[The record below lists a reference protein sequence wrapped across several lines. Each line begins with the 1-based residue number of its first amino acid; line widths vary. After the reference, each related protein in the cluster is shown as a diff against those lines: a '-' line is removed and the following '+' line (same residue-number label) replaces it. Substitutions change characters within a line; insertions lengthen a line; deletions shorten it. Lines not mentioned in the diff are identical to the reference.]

1 MGLNGGLINENG
13 EPLYNSLIVDKE
25 NNKVLRP
32 RYDMK
37 KMLIAIDEN
46 SRYVINLN
54 R

>member
-1 MGLNGGLINENG
+1 MVDLLMKMVNII
-13 EPLYNSLIVDKE
+13 YNSLIVDKE

-32 RYDMK
+32 RYYMK
-37 KMLIAIDEN
+37 EMLIAIDEN

>member
-1 MGLNGGLINENG
+1 MKMVNII
-13 EPLYNSLIVDKE
+13 YNSLIVDKE

-37 KMLIAIDEN
+37 ETLITIDEN

>member
-1 MGLNGGLINENG
+1 MKMVNII
-13 EPLYNSLIVDKE
+13 YNSLIVDKE

-32 RYDMK
+32 RYYMK
-37 KMLIAIDEN
+37 EMLIAIDEN